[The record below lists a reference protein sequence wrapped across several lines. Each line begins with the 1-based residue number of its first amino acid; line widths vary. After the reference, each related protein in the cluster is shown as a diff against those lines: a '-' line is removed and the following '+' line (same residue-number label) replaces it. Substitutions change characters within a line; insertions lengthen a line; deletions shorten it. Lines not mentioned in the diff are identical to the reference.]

1 MAFVVEEDESASP
14 VGEEVGGAVLAEM
27 VAGERADE
35 VEQARRLRRSISG
48 WSGGEHRGTPGK
60 KMAF

>member
-1 MAFVVEEDESASP
+1 MEEEEAADP
-14 VGEEVGGAVLAEM
+14 VGDGVGGAVLAEV

-35 VEQARRLRRSISG
+35 VEQTRRLRRSISG

-60 KMAF
+60 KIVF